1 MARRP
6 RLRSGGGAASGDDE
20 GYPTMTTTAKDLRDK
35 RVRLA
40 DAANQILT
48 KAHLDGQEILKPD
61 DEETWTRIHVEIDAL
76 ERHITMI
83 EKQAKLA
90 QALEDPEARL
100 TEPSPP
106 RASDRA
112 SATMALRHFQ
122 AGQADAQRALRTWLL
137 ASPTSGYQITADDR
151 ALAER
156 AGVSLLAKQLDI
168 SFSVEPMRS
177 LVDRRSWEY
186 RAQGTLTGAGG
197 GFTVPDEL
205 MRSIEVALLTY
216 GGMRQAATILRTAT
230 GAALPIPTVNDT
242 TQTGVIL
249 SENTQ
254 VANQDVVFAQL
265 VLDAYK
271 YSSKQVLVSVEL
283 LQDSAVPLGQMLG
296 TLLGERIGRITNTH
310 FTVGT
315 GTAQPMGI
323 VPAAT
328 VGFTAPTGQATSWT
342 YASMVELEHS
352 VDPAYR
358 RNGTWMMADSSLKK
372 TKQLVDTQGR
382 PLWAA
387 SIQTGAPDT
396 LLGYPVIINQDVAA
410 MAANAKSVVFGDLSK
425 YLIRDVLGV
434 TLLRLEERYADFH
447 QVAFLAFARMDGDL
461 LNAGTNPVKVFT
473 NSAT

>member
-1 MARRP
+1 
-6 RLRSGGGAASGDDE
+6 
-20 GYPTMTTTAKDLRDK
+20 
-35 RVRLA
+35 
-40 DAANQILT
+40 
-48 KAHLDGQEILKPD
+48 
-61 DEETWTRIHVEIDAL
+61 
-76 ERHITMI
+76 
-83 EKQAKLA
+83 
-90 QALEDPEARL
+90 
-100 TEPSPP
+100 
-106 RASDRA
+106 
-112 SATMALRHFQ
+112 
-122 AGQADAQRALRTWLL
+122 
-137 ASPTSGYQITADDR
+137 
-151 ALAER
+151 
-156 AGVSLLAKQLDI
+156 
-168 SFSVEPMRS
+168 
-177 LVDRRSWEY
+177 
-186 RAQGTLTGAGG
+186 
-197 GFTVPDEL
+197 
-205 MRSIEVALLTY
+205 MRSIEIALLTY

-242 TQTGVIL
+242 TQVGVIL
-249 SENTQ
+249 NENTQ

-315 GTAQPMGI
+315 GTAEPRGI
-323 VPAAT
+323 VPAAA
-328 VGFTAPTGQATSWT
+328 VGFTAGAGTTQVTTWT

-358 RNGTWMMADSSLKK
+358 RNASWMMADSSLKK
-372 TKQLVDTQGR
+372 TKLLVDTQGR

-461 LNAGTNPVKVFT
+461 LNAGTNPVKVFV
-473 NSAT
+473 NAAT